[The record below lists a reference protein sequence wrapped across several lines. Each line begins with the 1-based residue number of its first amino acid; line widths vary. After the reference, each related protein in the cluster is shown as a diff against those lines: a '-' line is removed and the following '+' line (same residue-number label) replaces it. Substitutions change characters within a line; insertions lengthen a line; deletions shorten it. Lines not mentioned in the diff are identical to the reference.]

1 MKVELDAK
9 GNKEH
14 PENIVVDNGVPD
26 LMIEL
31 FGARSDFVTNL
42 CQLTECQNR
51 EKIQSMNLSFR
62 SPKHILRFNR

>member
-14 PENIVVDNGVPD
+14 PGNIVVDNRVPD
-26 LMIEL
+26 LMIKL
-31 FGARSDFVTNL
+31 FGARPDFVTNV

-51 EKIQSMNLSFR
+51 EKI
-62 SPKHILRFNR
+62 